1 MKYWAYFAAKTAAA
15 AGLLS
20 FVWFAMNRLIPDPQP
35 FLRYRV
41 GRFAQDLPWT
51 SAILVF
57 WLLSLGLLALVVW
70 DQRRRCRVCLAQLR
84 MPVEHGSWSRAT
96 LFSPPR
102 TESICPFGHGTLEVP
117 EIQSTG
123 HNPPAWHANEDIW
136 TELEKLDSG
145 RK

>member
-1 MKYWAYFAAKTAAA
+1 MKYGAYFAAKLIAAA
-15 AGLLS
+15 AFLS
-20 FVWFAMNRLIPDPQP
+20 LVWLAMNRLLPAPQP

-51 SAILVF
+51 TAILVF
-57 WLLSLGLLALVVW
+57 WLLSLGLLALIVL
-70 DQRRRCRVCLAQLR
+70 DQRRRCRVCLAVLR
-84 MPVEHGSWSRAT
+84 MPVEHGSWSTAT
-96 LFSPPR
+96 IFSPPR

-123 HNPPAWHANEDIW
+123 HNPPSWHAHQDIW
-136 TELEKLDSG
+136 TELQKLDSG

>member
-1 MKYWAYFAAKTAAA
+1 MKFWAYFVAKSAAA
-15 AGLLS
+15 LGVLC
-20 FVWFAMNRLIPDPQP
+20 FVWLSLDRLIPDPQP

-51 SAILVF
+51 TAILVF
-57 WLLSLGLLALVVW
+57 WLLSIGIFALIIW
-70 DQRRRCRVCLAQLR
+70 DQRRRCRVCLAKLR
-84 MPVEHGSWSRAT
+84 MPVEHGSWSMAT
-96 LFSPPR
+96 IFSPPR
-102 TESICPFGHGTLEVP
+102 TESICPFGHGTLNVP

-123 HNPPAWHANEDIW
+123 HNPPEWHTNEDIW